1 MSHPV
6 SLPPS
11 KRKLPLMKSLNVQF
25 DILNNMPHPAV
36 VPSTEFAES
45 MADFASPSKFTLVRL
60 SSRHKRIAKRIA
72 IAITSAAAG
81 ARQPS

>member
-11 KRKLPLMKSLNVQF
+11 KRKLPLMKSLKF